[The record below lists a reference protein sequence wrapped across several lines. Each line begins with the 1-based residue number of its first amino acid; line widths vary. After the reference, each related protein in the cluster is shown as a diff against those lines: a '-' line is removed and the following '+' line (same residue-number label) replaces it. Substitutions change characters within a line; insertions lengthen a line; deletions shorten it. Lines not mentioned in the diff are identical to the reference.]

1 MTMLTPPFTLLL
13 AWPQRRLLL
22 GVLLA
27 LAAVVMFGRLGPLDE
42 VLKTREPGGILA
54 LEFAWSGERAAGI
67 LAAWKGLEAVVRLQT
82 RWDYL
87 FLLCY
92 PLALSLAC
100 AMLADAPHNPVPM
113 IGAFVAWA
121 VLAAIP
127 LDAVENLAML
137 RMVDHGA
144 SDALARLA
152 TWCAGLKF
160 TVLLAAVGY
169 LLTVGTATLIQR
181 LLPH

>member
-1 MTMLTPPFTLLL
+1 MRPILCVGALTMDTIF
-13 AWPQRRLLL
+13 RLD
-22 GVLLA
+22 
-27 LAAVVMFGRLGPLDE
+27 RLPDGPGK
-42 VLKTREPGGILA
+42 V
-54 LEFAWSGERAAGI
+54 
-67 LAAWKGLEAVVRLQT
+67 
-82 RWDYL
+82 
-87 FLLCY
+87 
-92 PLALSLAC
+92 
-100 AMLADAPHNPVPM
+100 
-113 IGAFVAWA
+113 
-121 VLAAIP
+121 IP

-144 SDALARLA
+144 SDALAKLA